1 MEKAFFGII
10 CFIQEEKQHTL
21 DLLFLPGGC
30 NLKYL
35 GQFCIIALFS
45 FIGEVLHALIP
56 FPVPAAIYG
65 LVLLTVALL
74 LKWIRPDQI
83 RETSDFLVQLL
94 PLLFVAPLVGI
105 VNSAPLILENL
116 VPIIIAVVAGTAV
129 TFAVSGGIV
138 QLLLHRKGGQA

>member
-1 MEKAFFGII
+1 M
-10 CFIQEEKQHTL
+10 
-21 DLLFLPGGC
+21 
-30 NLKYL
+30 
-35 GQFCIIALFS
+35 
-45 FIGEVLHALIP
+45 HALIP
-56 FPVPAAIYG
+56 FPIPAAIYG

-94 PLLFVAPLVGI
+94 PLLFVVPLVGI
-105 VNSAPLILENL
+105 VNSAALILENL